1 MLCCNDMARANPAI
15 KCSETD
21 GPWVA
26 CECSAYRR
34 GDPSNGRVMTMRGF
48 DSFGVLDGIE
58 VTQNFD
64 YADDACDFY
73 YGNRRRILPAKDV
86 IESVDL
92 HYEVAAGAPRHK
104 VLEGVDGVLR
114 SVYGVEGEPELPHA
128 EKVVFSGPATVMLW
142 PDGKK
147 TITRCQDGDELDYV
161 FGMLACILR
170 KLTRNRG
177 HAVEENEAALKEMAA
192 KIDSMEDLDEL
203 LDYVGLMHDTLTV
216 LRESSALWVDQ
227 LGDPEPE
234 PEPEPA
240 PEGPSDE
247 ELSRQA
253 ELMRQIA
260 FMTKEM
266 ERVCAQQIDFGG
278 DGDE

>member
-1 MLCCNDMARANPAI
+1 MIVCMD
-15 KCSETD
+15 KE
-21 GPWVA
+21 
-26 CECSAYRR
+26 
-34 GDPSNGRVMTMRGF
+34 F
-48 DSFGVLDGIE
+48 DGVLHDARIDFDLDVELMPCPYYGSTPE
-58 VTQNFD
+58 VTYKQLP
-64 YADDACDFY
+64 
-73 YGNRRRILPAKDV
+73 YGNYWAIGADPLGGARQADRWHMSDV
-86 IESVDL
+86 GTTIRYSHRADV
-92 HYEVAAGAPRHK
+92 PRHK
-104 VLEGVDGVLR
+104 VADEVIEFVR
-114 SVYGVEGEPELPHA
+114 RAYGVEGEPELPHA

-142 PDGKK
+142 PDGTK
-147 TITRCQDGDELDYV
+147 TVTKCREGDSLDYV

-177 HAVEENEAALKEMAA
+177 HAVEENEAALKEMAS

-203 LDYVGLMHDTLTV
+203 LDYVSLMHDTLTV
-216 LRESSALWVDQ
+216 LRESSVLWVDQ

-240 PEGPSDE
+240 RPSDE

-266 ERVCAQQIDFGG
+266 ERICAQPIDFGG